1 MKQEVFQRQH
11 QPEWEALTQWLKTR
25 SRPRHRDRQRDSEGM
40 PSDVEFPA
48 LYRRVCQHLALAER
62 RGYSA
67 LLIEQLQ
74 DLVHRGHL
82 VLYRPPPPRL
92 HRVVSFF
99 TADFPRLVRSQWR
112 AMSIAAVLFF
122 VPFFL
127 MIGLLQWRPELAHS
141 LFGVEQLAQFESMYD
156 PANSDN
162 RLGRESGSDM
172 VMFGYYILNNVSIG
186 FRTFASGLLFG
197 VGAIIVLVSNGIMIG
212 GVAGHLTAIGYG
224 EPFWRFV
231 VGHSAPEL
239 LAIVIAGGAGLQIGF
254 ALIAPGRRTRGRA
267 LVEAGIIGGKLVL
280 GVFAMLV
287 FAAFIE
293 AFWSSIGWM
302 PNVIKFSVGGLMW
315 LSILLWIA
323 RGGRGVEE
331 TSDAA

>member
-1 MKQEVFQRQH
+1 MKQDVFQLQH
-11 QPEWEALTQWLKTR
+11 ENEWSALERWLLLRT
-25 SRPRHRDRQRDSEGM
+25 RPRHRDRQRDAEGLC
-40 PSDVEFPA
+40 SDLEFPA

-67 LLIEQLQ
+67 LLIERLQ

-82 VLYRPPPPRL
+82 VLYRPPPPRM
-92 HRVVSFF
+92 HRIVTFF
-99 TADFPRLVRSQWR
+99 SADFPRLVRDQWKV
-112 AMSIAAVLFF
+112 MAVSALLFF
-122 VPFFL
+122 GPL
-127 MIGLLQWRPELAHS
+127 LLIIGLLQWRPELAHS
-141 LFGVEQLAQFESMYD
+141 MFEPEQLAGFEAMYD
-156 PANSDN
+156 PDDSDK

-172 VMFGYYILNNVSIG
+172 MMFGYYIMNNVSIG
-186 FRTFASGLLFG
+186 FRTFASGLLLCIG
-197 VGAIIVLVSNGIMIG
+197 PILMLVFNGLMIG

-239 LAIVIAGGAGLQIGF
+239 LAIVISGGAGMQIGM
-254 ALIAPGRRTRGRA
+254 AVLAPGRRSRARA
-267 LVEAGIIGGKLVL
+267 LIESGIIGAKLVL

-287 FAAFIE
+287 FAAFVE

-315 LSILLWIA
+315 LFILLWLW
-323 RGGRGVEE
+323 RGGRQA
-331 TSDAA
+331 THAP

>member
-1 MKQEVFQRQH
+1 MRQEDFQRHHQAEWAALDLWLMARGRPQH
-11 QPEWEALTQWLKTR
+11 NQ
-25 SRPRHRDRQRDSEGM
+25 RQLDQEGLI
-40 PSDVEFPA
+40 SDLEFPP
-48 LYRRVCQHLALAER
+48 LYRRICQHLALSER

-67 LLIEQLQ
+67 LLIERLL
-74 DLVHRGHL
+74 DLAHRGHL
-82 VLYRPPPPRL
+82 VLYRPPPPRM
-92 HRVVSFF
+92 HRIVSFF
-99 TADFPRLVRSQWR
+99 AADFPRLVRAQWR
-112 AMSIAAVLFF
+112 AMTVAAVLFF
-122 VPFFL
+122 LPLLL

-141 LFGVEQLAQFESMYD
+141 LFDIQQLAEIESMYD
-156 PANSDN
+156 PADSDN
-162 RLGRESGSDM
+162 RLGRKSGTDM
-172 VMFGYYILNNVSIG
+172 MMFGYYIWNNVSIG
-186 FRTFASGLLFG
+186 FRTFASGLLFC
-197 VGAIIVLVSNGIMIG
+197 VGAIFVLITNGIMIG

-267 LVEAGIIGGKLVL
+267 LVEAGIIGAKLVL

-315 LSILLWIA
+315 LTILLWLW
-323 RGGRGVEE
+323 RGGRGAA
-331 TSDAA
+331 DAS